1 MPDGTVLRARG
12 ECEGEIMYGPKG
24 SGGFGYDPVFKPDAV
39 DCGMAELTAD
49 EKNAISHRGKALRAF
64 AGELKRY
71 YNGDN
76 E

>member
-12 ECEGEIMYGPKG
+12 ECEGEIMHGPKG

-39 DCGMAELTAD
+39 ERGMAELTED

-64 AGELKRY
+64 AEELKRY

-76 E
+76 K